1 MLDRRTITAVLVVA
15 CVFVVFPTRCEAQL
29 PNASSANTSTSTP
42 APLNLTHTN
51 TSTSTPAPTPP
62 PPNASS
68 ANTSTSTPA
77 TLNLTHTNTS
87 TSTPAPTPPPPS
99 ALDADAGS
107 AGLLLLQFV
116 ANVHVIEG
124 HFDAP
129 RRRLYQAAIAVVLKV
144 PPDQVL
150 IARVEPIAHQ
160 ERRADTHT
168 LAVFT
173 EVYVRTRAPF
183 PLLET
188 EILNSLLA
196 SSGFQVTSIVG
207 VTVTDLP
214 RDYNGSYTVTTRVA
228 ARSTLAEAL
237 AAAVLAIVFCLS
249 VCVVLLF
256 VRRSRHKTVYTI
268 AAGQDHQQHAPWLYA
283 CKQPRLFIVHPSHAH
298 SLRTTPCDVGLAH
311 HGLAATTSVL

>member
-1 MLDRRTITAVLVVA
+1 MMDRRTIAAVLVVA
-15 CVFVVFPTRCEAQL
+15 CVFVVFPTRCDAQL

-51 TSTSTPAPTPP
+51 MSTPAP
-62 PPNASS
+62 
-68 ANTSTSTPA
+68 
-77 TLNLTHTNTS
+77 LNLTHTDMS

-144 PPDQVL
+144 PPDKVL

-160 ERRADTHT
+160 QRRADTQT
-168 LAVFT
+168 LALFT

-183 PLLET
+183 PLLQT

-196 SSGFQVTSIVG
+196 SSGFQVTSIAG

-214 RDYNGSYTVTTRVA
+214 RDYNGTYTITTRVA

-237 AAAVLAIVFCLS
+237 AAAVLTIVFCLG

-283 CKQPRLFIVHPSHAH
+283 CKQPRLFIAHPNPPRMLHTCSSPP
-298 SLRTTPCDVGLAH
+298 SLR
-311 HGLAATTSVL
+311 S

>member
-1 MLDRRTITAVLVVA
+1 MRGRRTITAVLVVA
-15 CVFVVFPTRCEAQL
+15 CVFVAFPTRCDAQL
-29 PNASSANTSTSTP
+29 PNASSANTSVSTPPPLNSTP
-42 APLNLTHTN
+42 APLNSTHTDVSTPAPLN
-51 TSTSTPAPTPP
+51 STHTDVSTSTPT
-62 PPNASS
+62 
-68 ANTSTSTPA
+68 
-77 TLNLTHTNTS
+77 
-87 TSTPAPTPPPPS
+87 PTPPPPS

-124 HFDAP
+124 RFDAP
-129 RRRLYQAAIAVVLKV
+129 RQRLYQGAIAVVLRV
-144 PPDQVL
+144 PPERVL
-150 IARVEPIAHQ
+150 IARVEPIAHE

-188 EILNSLLA
+188 KILHSLLA
-196 SSGFQVTSIVG
+196 SSGFQVTSIAG

-214 RDYNGSYTVTTRVA
+214 RDYNGTYTITTRVA
-228 ARSTLAEAL
+228 ARSTLAGAL
-237 AAAVLAIVFCLS
+237 AAAVLALVFCLS

-256 VRRSRHKTVYTI
+256 VRRSRHKTVYTL

-283 CKQPRLFIVHPSHAH
+283 CKQPRLFIVHPNPPRMLHTA
-298 SLRTTPCDVGLAH
+298 P
-311 HGLAATTSVL
+311 